1 MELFEHNRIA
11 YESAAKMLEERGR
24 AAVIH
29 PTGTGKSFIAF
40 RLCEEHPSSRICW
53 LSPSEY
59 IYRTQADNLV
69 HAGGKVPENVVF
81 YTYAKLMLLSDSE
94 LKDICPGHIVLDE
107 FHRCGAEM
115 WGQGVRRLLE
125 LFPKAKVLGLSATNI
140 RYLDNCRDMADEL
153 FGGNVASRMTLGEAI
168 VRGILGA
175 PRYVLSAYRLDKD
188 LRKYARKVRGAKN
201 KVVREE
207 AVKYYE
213 ALRRA
218 LEKADGLDKVF
229 EKNIPDRTGKYIVF
243 CSDYD
248 HLTEMTEKVPE
259 WFGGIDKEPH
269 IYKAYSEDPE
279 TSKAFAAFKA
289 DESEHLKLLFC
300 IDMLNEGV
308 HVEGVSGVILLRPT
322 VSPIIYKQQIGR
334 ALSAGKK
341 KQTAIFDV
349 VMNIENLYGIGTIEA
364 EMRTAVSDYRARGL
378 GDRIVNEWFEVVDE
392 IGDCRTLFSKLDA
405 TLGASWEKMYELAK
419 GYYEA
424 HGNLEVPLH
433 YKTEEGYSLGGW
445 LFTQRK
451 VRAGEEYGVLSE
463 EQIKRL
469 DEIGMIWSG
478 YRDLIWERYFAAAK
492 AYREKYGDLKV
503 PAEYRMD
510 TGLKLGSWLSNLR
523 TYRKS
528 GLRKNYLTEERIS
541 ALDGLGMEWS
551 VPDYLFERN
560 YAAALEYWKEH
571 GSLDVPAGQVSGD
584 GVRLGNWI
592 QKLRRIRKGAG
603 EGRLTEEQ
611 VKRLDEIGMEW
622 SDKYERLWEKGYR
635 EAERYYAA
643 NGDLKVPTGYVTDT
657 GYKLG
662 HWIADQRENKKLNAE
677 RRARLDALGM
687 IWEKPDAWER
697 KFELAKEYFLR
708 NGNLNV
714 PANYIAQGVWL
725 NKWVNEQKQI
735 YLGNRKGKVLTSE
748 QIERLESVGMRWR

>member
-40 RLCEEHPSSRICW
+40 RLCEEHPSSRVCW

-59 IYRTQADNLV
+59 IYRTQVDNLV

-81 YTYAKLMLLSDSE
+81 YTYARLMLLSDGE
-94 LKDICPGHIVLDE
+94 LKDIRPEYIVLDE

-115 WGQGVRRLLE
+115 WGHGVRRLLE
-125 LFPKAKVLGLSATNI
+125 LFPEAKVLGLSATNI

-168 VRGILGA
+168 ALGILGA
-175 PRYVLSAYRLDKD
+175 PKYVLSAYRLDKD
-188 LRKYARKVRGAKN
+188 LRKYAKKIRGAKN
-201 KVVREE
+201 KVVQGE
-207 AVKYYE
+207 AEKYYE

-259 WFGGIDKEPH
+259 WFGRIDETPH

-334 ALSAGKK
+334 ALSAGRK

-349 VMNIENLYGIGTIEA
+349 VMNIENLYGIGTIED

-378 GDRIVNEWFEVVDE
+378 GDRIVSERFEVVDE
-392 IGDCRTLFSKLDA
+392 IGDCRALFSKLDA

-419 GYYEA
+419 GYYRA

-451 VRAGEEYGVLSE
+451 VRVGEEYGILSE
-463 EQIKRL
+463 EQIRRL

-503 PAEYRMD
+503 PAGYRTE

-541 ALDGLGMEWS
+541 VLDGLGMEWS

-571 GSLDVPAGQVSGD
+571 GNLDVPAGQVSGD

-611 VKRLDEIGMEW
+611 IKRLDEIGMEW
-622 SDKYERLWEKGYR
+622 TDKYERLWEKGYR
-635 EAERYYAA
+635 EAERYHAA
-643 NGDLKVPTGYVTDT
+643 NGNLKVPTGYVTDT

-662 HWIADQRENKKLNAE
+662 GWISDQRENKKLNAK

-687 IWEKPDAWER
+687 VWEKPDAWER

-735 YLGNRKGKVLTSE
+735 YLGKRKGKVLTSE

>member
-53 LSPSEY
+53 FSPSEY

-69 HAGGKVPENVVF
+69 HAGGKAPENVDF
-81 YTYAKLMLLSDSE
+81 YTYARLMLLSDAE
-94 LKDICPGHIVLDE
+94 LKSIRPEYIVLDE

-168 VRGILGA
+168 ALGILGA

-188 LRKYARKVRGAKN
+188 LQKYARKVRTAKN

-207 AVKYYE
+207 AEKYYE

-218 LEKADGLDKVF
+218 LEKADRLDKVF
-229 EKNIPDRTGKYIVF
+229 EKNLPDRTGKYIVF

-259 WFGGIDKEPH
+259 WFGRIDETPH

-334 ALSAGKK
+334 ALSAGRK

-349 VMNIENLYGIGTIEA
+349 VMNIENLYGIGTIEE

-378 GDRIVNEWFEVVDE
+378 GDRIVNERFEVTDE
-392 IGDCRTLFSKLDA
+392 IGDCRALFSKLDA

-492 AYREKYGDLKV
+492 AYRERYGDLKV
-503 PAEYRMD
+503 PAEYR
-510 TGLKLGSWLSNLR
+510 TEAGLKLGSWLSNLR

-528 GLRKNYLTEERIS
+528 GLRKNYLTEERIK

-571 GSLDVPAGQVSGD
+571 GNLDVPAGQVSGD

-611 VKRLDEIGMEW
+611 IKRLDEIGMEW

-643 NGDLKVPTGYVTDT
+643 NGGLKVPTGYVTDT

-662 HWIADQRENKKLNAE
+662 GWISDQRENKKLNAK

-687 IWEKPDAWER
+687 VWEKPDAWER

-714 PANYIAQGVWL
+714 PANYIERGVWL

>member
-69 HAGGKVPENVVF
+69 HAGGKAPENVDF
-81 YTYAKLMLLSDSE
+81 YTYARLMLLSDAE
-94 LKDICPGHIVLDE
+94 LKSIRPEYIVLDE

-168 VRGILGA
+168 ALGILGA

-188 LRKYARKVRGAKN
+188 LQKYARKVRGAKN
-201 KVVREE
+201 KVVQEE
-207 AVKYYE
+207 AEKYYE

-229 EKNIPDRTGKYIVF
+229 EKNLPDRTGKYIVF
-243 CSDYD
+243 CSDYE

-259 WFGGIDKEPH
+259 WFGRIDKEPH

-279 TSKAFAAFKA
+279 TSRAFTAFKA

-334 ALSAGKK
+334 ALSAGRK

-349 VMNIENLYGIGTIEA
+349 VMNIENLYGIGTIEE

-378 GDRIVNEWFEVVDE
+378 GDRIVSERFEVVDE
-392 IGDCRTLFSKLDA
+392 IGDCRVLFSKLDA
-405 TLGASWEKMYELAK
+405 TLGTSWEKMYERAK
-419 GYYEA
+419 GYYRA
-424 HGNLEVPLH
+424 HGDLEVPLH
-433 YKTEEGYSLGGW
+433 YKTEEGYSLGSW

-451 VRAGEEYGVLSE
+451 VRAGEEYGVLSQ
-463 EQIKRL
+463 EQIEKL

-478 YRDLIWERYFAAAK
+478 YRDLAWERYFAAAK

-503 PAEYRMD
+503 PAGYRTE

-571 GSLDVPAGQVSGD
+571 GDLDVPAGQVSGD

-592 QKLRRIRKGAG
+592 QKLRRIKKGAG

-611 VKRLDEIGMEW
+611 IKRLDEIGMEW

-662 HWIADQRENKKLNAE
+662 NWISDQRENKKLNAE

-687 IWEKPDAWER
+687 VWEKPDAWER